1 MSLTQEGMV
10 IDMESAYVLASREL
24 EDIRLANQA
33 EMSRRHMEV
42 CKKIPRYAEV
52 EAQLMKN
59 GTRLLNCIL
68 DKRNCFEEVKNSIRE
83 LQNKKAELLAANGF
97 EAGYTDDIYTCTKCR
112 DTGFVEGKRCDCLKN
127 LIAKHIGA
135 NSNLTGFMREQT
147 FEKFDMSLFTGQGD
161 DQRVLRVMQTVCD
174 TALTFAESFDVSHD
188 NILLLGNAGTGKTF
202 VSSCIANRAL
212 ERGKTVYYQTAF
224 RLFEIFENSKFGKDS
239 EDASAVVKYVY
250 DVDLL
255 IIDDLGTE
263 FVTQFTS
270 AALFDIINAR
280 ITAGRS
286 TIISTNLSFETLSEM
301 YSQRITSR
309 FVGEYKILQTLGE
322 DIRKIKKL
330 KERI

>member
-1 MSLTQEGMV
+1 
-10 IDMESAYVLASREL
+10 MESAYVLANREL

-42 CKKIPRYAEV
+42 CTKIPQFAEV
-52 EAQLMKN
+52 ETQLMKN
-59 GTRLLNCIL
+59 GTRLLGCIL
-68 DKRNCFEEVKNSIRE
+68 DKKNCFEEVKSSIKE
-83 LQNKKAELLAANGF
+83 LQKKKAELLLANGF
-97 EAGYTDDIYTCTKCR
+97 DGGYTDDIYTCAKCR

-135 NSNLTGFMREQT
+135 NSNLTEFMREQT
-147 FEKFDMSLFTGQGD
+147 FEKFDMSLFTGQGSD
-161 DQRVLRVMQTVCD
+161 SRVLKVMQTVCD
-174 TALTFAESFDVSHD
+174 TALTFAESFDESRE
-188 NILLLGNAGTGKTF
+188 NLLLLGNAGTGKTF

-224 RLFEIFENSKFGKDS
+224 RLFEIFEDAKFGKDS
-239 EDASAVVKYVY
+239 EDSASVVKYVY
-250 DVDLL
+250 DTDLL

-263 FVTQFTS
+263 FVTQFTT

-286 TIISTNLSFETLSEM
+286 TIISTNLSFETLSDM

-322 DIRKIKKL
+322 DIRKIKRLREK
-330 KERI
+330 I